1 MYCGQK
7 YITNKSSSTSTAETI
22 SLIAP
27 PNCWCIV
34 RWFRYL
40 DVTYI
45 NIHGI
50 DTITYQT
57 DGDSSGKVSFVN
69 IFPVR
74 KGTTVSIK
82 KPTNSQKGNIQ
93 YFFMSDIIFLK
104 KMSIHRFA
112 CMFQCTLYYYLC
124 RSRFELFGSYHCLDS
139 NLQNQGCA

>member
-1 MYCGQK
+1 MYCGWK

-27 PNCWCIV
+27 QNCRCIV
-34 RWFRYL
+34 RGFRYL

-57 DGDSSGKVSFVN
+57 DGDSSSKVSFVS

-82 KPTNSQKGNIQ
+82 KPANPQERDYSI
-93 YFFMSDIIFLK
+93 FF
-104 KMSIHRFA
+104 
-112 CMFQCTLYYYLC
+112 Y
-124 RSRFELFGSYHCLDS
+124 E
-139 NLQNQGCA
+139 